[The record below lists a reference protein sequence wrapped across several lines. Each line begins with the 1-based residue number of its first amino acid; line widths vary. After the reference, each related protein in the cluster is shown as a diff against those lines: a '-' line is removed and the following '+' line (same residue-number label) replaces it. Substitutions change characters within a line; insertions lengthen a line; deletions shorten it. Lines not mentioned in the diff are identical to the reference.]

1 MSEQPIGIFDSG
13 IGGLTVCKAINELL
27 PGENIIYFG
36 DTARF
41 PYGTR
46 SVETI
51 IRYSREISS
60 YLLSRDVKM
69 IVIAC
74 NTSSAAALETLQ
86 NELPVP
92 VIGVID
98 AGARAACA
106 RHNSGPIGVIGTRAT
121 VASGSYVRAVNSV
134 KAGMEILQ
142 QQATLF
148 VTITEEGM
156 IDTDIAR
163 LAARE
168 YIQNMY
174 GRGVRTLILGCTHFP
189 LLKKAIQD
197 VYSDL
202 DLVDTGIEI
211 AHEVQ
216 SMLHKKNLENKT
228 NPGHIGSIELYA
240 SDITDT
246 LERLKNMFFFKNG
259 TVIEKLIISG

>member
-86 NELPVP
+86 NDLPVP

-106 RHNSGPIGVIGTRAT
+106 RHHSGPVGVIGTRAT
-121 VASGSYVRAVNSV
+121 VTSGSYVRAITSV
-134 KAGMEILQ
+134 KAGMEVLQ

-168 YIQNMY
+168 YIQGMY
-174 GRGVRTLILGCTHFP
+174 DRGMRTLILGCTHFP

-197 VYSDL
+197 VYPDL

-211 AHEVQ
+211 AHEVK